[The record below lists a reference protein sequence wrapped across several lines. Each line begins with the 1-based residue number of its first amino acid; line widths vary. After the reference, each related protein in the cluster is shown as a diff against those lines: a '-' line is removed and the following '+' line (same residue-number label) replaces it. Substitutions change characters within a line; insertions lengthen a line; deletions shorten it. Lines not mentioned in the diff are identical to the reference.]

1 MGVKK
6 AEAAL
11 VKHAEPSGV
20 KNAEPALV
28 KKAEPAL
35 VKNAQPAG
43 VKNAEPTLVKNVE
56 PAGVQNAV
64 PMGPHSPAGR
74 GGGPR
79 CRGPQVYHG
88 KPSPMGPVPK
98 IYPDPGRP
106 CDR

>member
-6 AEAAL
+6 AGATL
-11 VKHAEPSGV
+11 VKNAEPAGV

-28 KKAEPAL
+28 KKAEPA
-35 VKNAQPAG
+35 G
-43 VKNAEPTLVKNVE
+43 VKNTEPTLVKNAE
-56 PAGVQNAV
+56 PAGDQNVV
-64 PMGPHSPAGR
+64 PMGAHSPAGR

-88 KPSPMGPVPK
+88 KQSPMGPLPK